1 MVDLIKKHWKIGLVF
16 GIELIL
22 VIIFITQIQNLI
34 TPVSAYGEL
43 WIEATS
49 SAQWAGRADHASVFF
64 DNKIWV
70 IGGFAL
76 ASKNDVWYS
85 TNGIS
90 WTQATDTAQWSARY
104 NHTSV
109 AFNNKIWV
117 TGGNFKNDV
126 WYSTN
131 GVSWTQATNTAQWSA
146 RERHTSVVFDNKI
159 WVIGGNDSG
168 VRKNDVWYS
177 TNGISWTQA
186 TDTAQWS
193 ARQDHASVSFD
204 NKIWVIGG
212 DDGGF
217 KNDVWYSTSG
227 ISWIQATPAAQ
238 WSARDSHAS
247 VLFDNKIWV
256 IGGVDAGAFKNDV
269 WYLGNPVIK
278 EFEVTAVVSAWL
290 SFSVSPTTTP
300 LSPNLVDTGGGLH
313 YGSSTNVTLN
323 VGTNAANGW
332 NVTIQGK
339 YGGIC
344 HSTATGT
351 ACATTTDNLIASVA
365 TGTPTALDITP
376 PGSDGYGANA
386 TPTAS
391 GVTVDTYYD
400 DWGTQ
405 TVGAIASSTSQLLAS
420 KGNANAS
427 QDVALLKIFATSQ
440 QAQKSGTYYDT
451 VTLTATSVP

>member
-146 RERHTSVVFDNKI
+146 RERHTSVVF
-159 WVIGGNDSG
+159 
-168 VRKNDVWYS
+168 
-177 TNGISWTQA
+177 
-186 TDTAQWS
+186 
-193 ARQDHASVSFD
+193 
-204 NKIWVIGG
+204 
-212 DDGGF
+212 
-217 KNDVWYSTSG
+217 
-227 ISWIQATPAAQ
+227 
-238 WSARDSHAS
+238 
-247 VLFDNKIWV
+247 
-256 IGGVDAGAFKNDV
+256 
-269 WYLGNPVIK
+269 
-278 EFEVTAVVSAWL
+278 
-290 SFSVSPTTTP
+290 
-300 LSPNLVDTGGGLH
+300 
-313 YGSSTNVTLN
+313 
-323 VGTNAANGW
+323 
-332 NVTIQGK
+332 
-339 YGGIC
+339 
-344 HSTATGT
+344 
-351 ACATTTDNLIASVA
+351 
-365 TGTPTALDITP
+365 
-376 PGSDGYGANA
+376 
-386 TPTAS
+386 
-391 GVTVDTYYD
+391 
-400 DWGTQ
+400 
-405 TVGAIASSTSQLLAS
+405 
-420 KGNANAS
+420 
-427 QDVALLKIFATSQ
+427 
-440 QAQKSGTYYDT
+440 
-451 VTLTATSVP
+451 